1 MPEVKCSS
9 YRTAFLV
16 LSCWTISS
24 FPSAA
29 GTNATGE
36 AEDGEVVAVQFEAP
50 GAIAPVAPRDR
61 QSADKGEVRLAKD
74 LRIKDLF
81 GSVDDLKGLSGERRK
96 RVHSPAADAV
106 LGGQATGRQTADAG
120 NLLKQA
126 LSTHGVANQ
135 NRSPLV
141 SETRVRGQRVGQVL
155 ASGSYWAPARMDLDT
170 MLNKLDSRLIQ
181 DMILVKGPYS
191 PRYGPGFRFV
201 DLEFIHSPRFANGFE
216 AHGSTSG
223 FFETNGDQV
232 YGRQSI
238 WAGDEDSGLFASYGH
253 RRGYDYET
261 GQDGFF
267 LPTNYKSRDLFL
279 AYGKDLSPYESVE
292 FNLLRLDQTDIEFP
306 GLVFDLD
313 FLVTDGYEVTY
324 NNSNPSFADHFTAE
338 LWYNRTRFAGNNFR
352 DSKAIQQPFLIGD
365 IGLAVT
371 DGDALSGGHRLESTY
386 NLHSGN
392 QFSVGTDMIILNQE
406 LNDIESFD
414 QVTAD
419 NFPIPRSSSVDVGY
433 YAESVQYWGPYTTV
447 TAGLRSDVVITNAR
461 DFVPGVGSLI
471 SDNLESELQQKFFL
485 GATYMTAEVQL
496 SREVVAT
503 FGAGYSERQPTLT
516 ELYADGPFIGSLQRG
531 RTFLVGD
538 PQLDEEKLIQLDYG
552 MRGDF
557 GAFKGGMH
565 GYYSWIHDYITYDLF
580 APSGAG
586 PGDTFGFPQGAALVN
601 TDLATL
607 AGAELYGQ
615 YQFSRCGSFFGTF
628 SYVEGIDRTRRG
640 ASRIFGGLNGDRSGE
655 PLPEEE
661 PLPGIYPLETRL
673 GFLFHDPSPSDV
685 WGVELSARIVDDQS
699 LVATTLEEV
708 KTPGFTTYDIR
719 TYVREGNWLLTS
731 GFKNLT
737 NKFYREHIDYRS
749 GRGVFRP
756 GFSFYTG
763 LERTY

>member
-1 MPEVKCSS
+1 MPQIKSLFFIALCIAISCPP
-9 YRTAFLV
+9 AF
-16 LSCWTISS
+16 
-24 FPSAA
+24 AA
-29 GTNATGE
+29 TDSKGE
-36 AEDGEVVAVQFEAP
+36 ESDDDIVAVQFQVP
-50 GAIAPVAPRDR
+50 GTIAPVAPRDR
-61 QSADKGEVRLAKD
+61 DNSDSEKIRLAKNPQ
-74 LRIKDLF
+74 LNELF
-81 GSVDDLKGLSGERRK
+81 GSVDDLNGLTKERRK
-96 RVHSPAADAV
+96 RAHSPAADAV
-106 LGGQATGRQTADAG
+106 FGGQATGRQTADAG

-201 DLEFIHSPRFANGFE
+201 DIEFIHSPRFANGFE
-216 AHGSTSG
+216 VHGSTSG

-232 YGRQSI
+232 YGRQSV
-238 WAGDEDSGLFASYGH
+238 WAGDQDSGLFASYGH

-267 LPTNYKSRDLFL
+267 LPTNYKSRDVFL
-279 AYGKDLSPYESVE
+279 AYGQDLSKHESLE

-313 FLVTDGYEVTY
+313 FLVTDGYELTY

-352 DSKAIQQPFLIGD
+352 DSKAIQQPFLIDD
-365 IGLAVT
+365 IGLAIT
-371 DGDALSGGHRLESTY
+371 DGDALSGGHRLESSFDMH
-386 NLHSGN
+386 NGGR
-392 QFSVGTDMIILNQE
+392 FSVGTDMIILNQE

-414 QVTAD
+414 LITAD
-419 NFPIPRSSSVDVGY
+419 NFPIPRSHSVDVGY
-433 YAESVQYWGPYTTV
+433 YAESVQQLGAYTTI
-447 TAGLRSDVVITNAR
+447 TAGVRSDVVITNAR

-471 SDNLESELQQKFFL
+471 SENLDSELQQKFFL
-485 GATYMTAEVQL
+485 GATYLTAEFQL
-496 SREVVAT
+496 NREVVAT
-503 FGAGYSERQPTLT
+503 LGAGYSERQPTLT

-557 GAFKGGMH
+557 GALRGGMH

-580 APSGAG
+580 EPSGAG

-607 AGAELYGQ
+607 AGAEVYGQ
-615 YQFSRCGSFFGTF
+615 WSFSRCGSLFGTC
-628 SYVEGIDRTRRG
+628 SYVEGTDRTRRG
-640 ASRIFGGLNGDRSGE
+640 ASRIFGGVDGDRSGE
-655 PLPEEE
+655 PLPESE

-673 GFLFHDPSPSDV
+673 GFLFHDPSPRDR
-685 WGVELSARIVDDQS
+685 WGLELSARVVDDQS

-708 KTPGFTTYDIR
+708 KTPGFTTYDVR
-719 TYVREGNWLLTS
+719 TYVRKDDWLLTS
-731 GFKNLT
+731 GVKNLT
-737 NKFYREHIDYRS
+737 DKFYREHIDYRS

-763 LERTY
+763 LERSY